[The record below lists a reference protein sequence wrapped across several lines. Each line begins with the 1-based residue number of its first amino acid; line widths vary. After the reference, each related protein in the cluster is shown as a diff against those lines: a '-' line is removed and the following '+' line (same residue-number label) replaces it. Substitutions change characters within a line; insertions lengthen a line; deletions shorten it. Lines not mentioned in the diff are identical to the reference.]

1 MEKTARLTM
10 IKKQKPLLFR
20 IVFRML
26 LFFLLFLCALI
37 LFYINGNAKAFQDA
51 TQLMILYL
59 ISIISIFELTFSVFG
74 LILISIYT
82 IFFKRLQFLFYL
94 FNTLFSAG
102 FALFCL
108 FFSRAVEFL
117 SSGL

>member
-1 MEKTARLTM
+1 M

-37 LFYINGNAKAFQDA
+37 LFYVNGNVKSFQDS

-59 ISIISIFELTFSVFG
+59 MSIISIFELTFSFFA
-74 LILISIYT
+74 LILIIVYT
-82 IFFKRLQFLFYL
+82 IILKRLQFLYYL
-94 FNTLFSAG
+94 INTLFSAS

-117 SSGL
+117 ALGL